1 MKMRYRI
8 RNIFA
13 LILFAAVSCTDK
25 GQEIPPLES
34 EFTVHAS
41 FESKETRVSL
51 EQATNLTLASKW
63 NDDETFDLFV
73 NYQDAGKDVPIG
85 EISEDRKTC
94 SFLISAKE
102 TPVKS
107 HLFCA
112 TSPANATVVDGQ
124 IFCNA
129 SLIRSPLPLFDA
141 PVYASA
147 EIEDWNSISVQ
158 FKHYLVYEVIHVR
171 NEADHLIQ
179 FSHCGFES
187 EDNLWYHTTG
197 AVAMDDGSFHVDNKA
212 AEAPVLTGTSVI
224 HAGTNGVIIS
234 AYRPNGNKISQ
245 ARMVAE
251 VDGKSVLTTNT
262 RSSDLDLQ
270 IGHAYHMYVVWDGAA
285 LHFRN
290 AADGSEVDA
299 GGFGYG
305 SDDTGDIAGTGLGYG
320 SDNSGNVS
328 GGGSGY
334 GNDSSGSISGGGSG
348 YSNGN

>member
-8 RNIFA
+8 TNIFA
-13 LILFAAVSCTDK
+13 LILFAVVSCTDK
-25 GQEIPPLES
+25 GQEISPLES

-51 EQATNLTLASKW
+51 EQASNLTLASKW

-85 EISEDRKTC
+85 VISEDRKTC

-107 HLFCA
+107 QLFCA
-112 TSPANATVVDGQ
+112 TSPANATVVDGR

-129 SLIRSPLPLFDA
+129 SLVRSPLSLFDA
-141 PVYASA
+141 PVFASA

-158 FKHYLVYEVIHVR
+158 FKHYLVYEVIHIR
-171 NEADHLIQ
+171 NDSDHLIS

-187 EDNLWYHTTG
+187 EDGLWYHTKG
-197 AVAMDDGSFHVDNKA
+197 AVAMDDGSFHADNEA
-212 AEAPVLTGTSVI
+212 AEEPITMGTSVI
-224 HAGTNGVIIS
+224 HAGDRGVIIS
-234 AYRPNGNKISQ
+234 AYRTNGKKISK

-251 VDGKSVLTTNT
+251 VDGKTVRTSNT
-262 RSSDLDLQ
+262 RTSDLDLLV
-270 IGHAYHMYVVWDGAA
+270 GHAYHIYAAWDGSS
-285 LHFRN
+285 LHFI
-290 AADGSEVDA
+290 DGNGGEVDA

-305 SDDTGDIAGTGLGYG
+305 TDDTGDIGGTGLGYG
-320 SDNSGNVS
+320 SDDSGDVS

-348 YSNGN
+348 YSKGN